1 MAKKYTPAERK
12 SYKRGFLAGL
22 FSQKKRKPKANKK
35 EQKQYGFLAFNK
47 NCDVFNVK
55 AYGYSRTDALKN
67 ARNKLKHDPRVPDW
81 SVTITEDNADP
92 NYYRNVI
99 IGKDGSIRSIY
110 E

>member
-22 FSQKKRKPKANKK
+22 FAQKKRKPKANKK

-67 ARNKLKHDPRVPDW
+67 ARNNLKHDPKHPYW
-81 SVTITEDNADP
+81 SVTVTEDEADS
-92 NYYRNVI
+92 NYYRNI
-99 IGKDGSIRSIY
+99 CISKNGSVSEY
-110 E
+110 Y